1 MGKITNNGPDW
12 RKWRNIAKMKR
23 FFSLLALFA
32 ALTWALP
39 VAGAM
44 GSQMLGGGSSALQV
58 QPTASPAPVSSAAP
72 SPSAQPAASP
82 IPAQD
87 DQIPI
92 LNTDTG
98 QVEQIPLEEFVL
110 GSVASEMPITWP
122 DEALKAQ
129 AIASRSYALARV
141 ALNDGSDPTLQGA
154 AFSAS
159 PAQHLGFVKT
169 EQMQQMW
176 GDAYQQNY
184 DRLKSLVDATA
195 GQTLEYEGQTALACY
210 HAISAGHTEAS
221 ENVWSTAL
229 PYLCGVDSVLDLTSP
244 DLTATVTMTSQEVYN
259 ALQLAFP
266 GLQLDGDPVNWF
278 GQPQLTAAGYIDTIP
293 VGPSQ
298 LAGPDVRQALGLRS
312 ACFTV
317 AYADGQFTFTT
328 TGYGHGVGMSQYG
341 AYALALTGQTCDAI
355 LATYYP
361 GTTLTAAK

>member
-1 MGKITNNGPDW
+1 
-12 RKWRNIAKMKR
+12 MKR

-39 VAGAM
+39 VAGTM
-44 GSQMLGGGSSALQV
+44 GSRMLGGGTDALEV
-58 QPTASPAPVSSAAP
+58 QPASSPAPAVSASPAP
-72 SPSAQPAASP
+72 SAQPEASP
-82 IPAQD
+82 VPAQG

-159 PAQHLGFVKT
+159 PAQHLGFVKP

-176 GDAYQQNY
+176 ADAYQQNY
-184 DRLKSLVDATA
+184 DRLKSLVEATA
-195 GQTLEYEGQTALACY
+195 GQVLQYEGQPALACY
-210 HAISAGHTEAS
+210 HAISNGHTEAS

-266 GLQLDGDPVNWF
+266 GLQLEGDPVDWF
-278 GQPQLTAAGYIDTIP
+278 GQPQLTAAGYVDTIP

-298 LAGPDVRQALGLRS
+298 LAGPDVRAALGLRS

-361 GTTLTAAK
+361 GTTLTTPK

>member
-1 MGKITNNGPDW
+1 
-12 RKWRNIAKMKR
+12 MKR
-23 FFSLLALFA
+23 LFCLLALFA

-154 AFSAS
+154 AFSAG

-266 GLQLDGDPVNWF
+266 GQQLDGDPVNWY
-278 GQPQLTAAGYIDTIP
+278 GQPQLTTAGYIDTIP

-361 GTTLTAAK
+361 GTTLTTAK

>member
-1 MGKITNNGPDW
+1 
-12 RKWRNIAKMKR
+12 MKR

-32 ALTWALP
+32 ALTWTLP

-44 GSQMLGGGSSALQV
+44 GSQLL
-58 QPTASPAPVSSAAP
+58 ASP
-72 SPSAQPAASP
+72 SPTLEVQPAASP
-82 IPAQD
+82 DPAAQATPAPSAQPEASPIPVEGD
-87 DQIPI
+87 LVPI

-98 QVEQIPLEEFVL
+98 QVEQVPLEEFVL
-110 GSVASEMPITWP
+110 GSVASEMPYNWP

-176 GDAYQQNY
+176 GDAFQQNY
-184 DRLKSLVDATA
+184 DRLKGLVEATA
-195 GQTLEYEGQTALACY
+195 GQVLEYEGQTALACY

-221 ENVWSTAL
+221 ENVWSTPL

-259 ALQLAFP
+259 SLLLAFP
-266 GLQLDGDPVNWF
+266 GLQLEGDPVNWF

-298 LAGPDVRQALGLRS
+298 LAGTDVRQALGLRS

-341 AYALALTGQTCDAI
+341 AYALALTGQTYDAI

-361 GTTLTAAK
+361 GTTLTTPK